1 MKRLLLIL
9 MALSIG
15 LSAKAAYEYDATING
30 KVTVTDQS
38 YKSGTNMVYQ
48 YQLEYAQVGTNS
60 AGSTFNS
67 NAVLIIYP
75 DGPSI
80 AGTFTLADG
89 SVDPDSYV
97 KYGSAYRY
105 VVDYTGKP
113 TTITITDNGN
123 DTYTMSG
130 AFRTKNGSNY
140 YYYYYDASDSKN
152 TFEYIPPKPY
162 DDEPEAGSFTFNAS
176 GAAVIISDYVSSE
189 GLITVDVN
197 DKNYNFVE
205 LAIVADKFELPA
217 GTYSV
222 SDSGANGTIVK
233 ASGAKGGYYPE
244 GSYMNYSYDNYY
256 VTGGSVEVSYS
267 QDKSTITI
275 SGTVTSAH
283 GSTIA
288 ISATADNPFKPYEPE
303 TYALTVSEIVATVHP
318 KDTYENAYVSL
329 AVTARNG
336 EAECNGNIRV
346 NSGVLE
352 GTYNYENFHSSMTY
366 FGKDA
371 SGWYNNLIYGQDKE
385 NAMTIEKTG
394 NPNEY
399 KLNSRISC
407 GSEKDYVIYTIKD
420 AIFTWVAPTPWDAE
434 PDETSTI
441 DAEYACEA
449 EVTRDGKTGTTAI
462 FVENSSLSPLTLV
475 FTGTG
480 DLMPCRYIVSDTKA
494 AGTIVASEG
503 RQGTGWDAAETGT
516 WYGEGIG
523 LYDYNPYYITGGY
536 IDVNYIGNNVEFVG
550 QLISK
555 KGSTINVHAV
565 CPNTVCEHPLPT
577 NMMSG
582 SLLGTSAQYMFAYDV
597 TTTAD
602 LKLRLDATLSTS
614 APVDGLKVSV
624 KVKDN
629 EVDMS
634 YDSQTGRCTAPGI
647 YDIEK
652 DEELEIT
659 VIFKYSAG
667 STTSKTIKYTV
678 E

>member
-15 LSAKAAYEYDATING
+15 LSAKAAYEYDATIDG

-89 SVDPDSYV
+89 LVDSDSYV

-105 VVDYTGKP
+105 VVDYPGKP

-152 TFEYIPPKPY
+152 TFEYIPP
-162 DDEPEAGSFTFNAS
+162 
-176 GAAVIISDYVSSE
+176 
-189 GLITVDVN
+189 
-197 DKNYNFVE
+197 
-205 LAIVADKFELPA
+205 
-217 GTYSV
+217 
-222 SDSGANGTIVK
+222 
-233 ASGAKGGYYPE
+233 
-244 GSYMNYSYDNYY
+244 
-256 VTGGSVEVSYS
+256 
-267 QDKSTITI
+267 
-275 SGTVTSAH
+275 
-283 GSTIA
+283 
-288 ISATADNPFKPYEPE
+288 KPYEPE

-449 EVTRDGKTGTTAI
+449 EITRDGKTGTTTI

-550 QLISK
+550 QLSSK

-634 YDSQTGRCTAPGI
+634 YDSQTGRCAAPGI
-647 YDIEK
+647 CDIEK

-659 VIFKYSAG
+659 VNFKYSAG